1 MEPNNRI
8 RRAVATDVSR
18 LVSLHR
24 ALVADQ
30 AARKGEDRRNAEFD
44 GFAYFE
50 RRLRDPR
57 RCAFVAESEAGEVI
71 GYCDGVLIPSRPAG
85 GGVRGAVARLKRRLK
100 TSEPPL
106 LLPRTEGYLAN
117 VYVETAHR
125 REGLASTLVRMVV
138 DWLVQG
144 GAEVV
149 HTDTIGPN
157 REARRMFE
165 STGFAVSSIRL
176 TWDSTRGDSGS

>member
-71 GYCDGVLIPSRPAG
+71 GYCD
-85 GGVRGAVARLKRRLK
+85 VRGAVARLKRRLK